1 MRDLVQKQHFYW
13 LDAIRFVA
21 AFIVLLS
28 HSRNTFFPM
37 FSNLP
42 VEQQNLFSMV
52 FTLFCRMGHEA
63 VIVFFV
69 LSGFLVG
76 GRGFERIYAGDFN
89 VSGYLINRVS
99 RIYPPL
105 LMAVLFYYFTS
116 IVIPETTFSWTI
128 AVGNIF
134 NLQGICCSNLV
145 GPFWSLS
152 YEVWFYIVLCTL
164 AIALLAKNN
173 RMKFIGFSLFGTTVM
188 VFVLGLKMHYLLIWM
203 MGAVAYL
210 VRPTK
215 KNTFILWSS
224 IFGFF
229 AACVLWQLSKDT
241 HSLKVIIQSVNKDF
255 LELVMSLMVCILIQQ
270 VILFKPKCKF
280 SVVIEKY
287 LGRMAKFSYTLY
299 LSHQI
304 VLLWIIA
311 YIWPEA
317 TCDFTLIGM
326 FKYCSILIMSL
337 IICWLL
343 YLISEK
349 QSNRIKLFL
358 KGKFL

>member
-1 MRDLVQKQHFYW
+1 
-13 LDAIRFVA
+13 
-21 AFIVLLS
+21 
-28 HSRNTFFPM
+28 M
-37 FSNLP
+37 FGNLP
-42 VEQQNLFSMV
+42 AEQQNLFSMA
-52 FTLFCRMGHEA
+52 FSLLCRMGHEA
-63 VIVFFV
+63 VIIFFV

-76 GRGFERIYAGDFN
+76 GRGFERINAGNFS
-89 VSGYLINRVS
+89 VSDYLIDRIS

-105 LMAVLFYYFTS
+105 LMAVLFYYITS
-116 IVIPETTFSWTI
+116 IVIPETPFSWTT

-134 NLQGICCSNLV
+134 NLQGICCANLV
-145 GPFWSLS
+145 SPFWSLS

-164 AIALLAKNN
+164 AVALLAKNN
-173 RMKFIGFSLFGTTVM
+173 RIKFIGFCLFGTTVM

-210 VRPTK
+210 VRPTQ

-229 AACVLWQLSKDT
+229 ATCMLWQLSRET
-241 HSLKVIIQSVNKDF
+241 YSLEVTIQFVNKDL
-255 LELVMSLMVCILIQQ
+255 LELAMSLMACILIQQ
-270 VILFKPKCKF
+270 VILFKPKSKF
-280 SVVIEKY
+280 SVAIEKY
-287 LGRMAKFSYTLY
+287 LGKMAKFSYTLY
-299 LSHQI
+299 LSHRI
-304 VLLWIIA
+304 VFLWIIA
-311 YIWPEA
+311 YIWSEA

-326 FKYCSILIMSL
+326 FKYCSILIMTL

-358 KGKFL
+358 KRKFL